1 MCKAQPNWVQVY
13 KIGAFESPKV
23 WQLLKCCT
31 DEGTFEEV
39 LFTIQGILK
48 ATDLPP
54 LNSHLLA
61 QYKYLC
67 QSTTLTGLNST
78 MFDKAAQAMQEIYG
92 HFYRE
97 FEDGTLVTWSLK
109 GLDNDK
115 GPELV
120 VLNHYFTPTLDA
132 GSDKHTPFGLGV
144 DSNGVL
150 ACMLDGGGRSSTFVH
165 TEDNQVHYHNS
176 HVKLQGERE

>member
-1 MCKAQPNWVQVY
+1 
-13 KIGAFESPKV
+13 
-23 WQLLKCCT
+23 
-31 DEGTFEEV
+31 
-39 LFTIQGILK
+39 
-48 ATDLPP
+48 
-54 LNSHLLA
+54 
-61 QYKYLC
+61 
-67 QSTTLTGLNST
+67 

-176 HVKLQGERE
+176 HVKLQGEREWVQEGFTFATSLQCPLIEQIQRVWAAMISYRGYCRNPSFIHGSLIEERTNQSRLL